1 MFKVT
6 ILILFSSF
14 IAGSDTGELGV
25 KIERNVPV
33 PMRDGTI
40 LRADVYRPD
49 RGGPYPVLVRLAE
62 SASSGHFNRFVK
74 AGYIVVSQAGLR
86 WEWASEEEGGLLRRQ
101 REIAEDGYDTVE
113 WAAKL
118 SDSNHK
124 VGTFGRSNVADR
136 PWLVAPLCPPSLVA
150 MSARSTGDFRPD
162 HQPTGI
168 IPGVI
173 RNPYSFLRGIFTG
186 FTPRDRRLG
195 NRPGVHTSW
204 EAIRLWDQ
212 GEGEKWITFEPRL
225 DIPQDFWGSFSYNI
239 KLNLSGQPLK
249 RPYKTEACKD
259 IAVPNF
265 DIVGWFDR
273 VNHDMALFQTMV
285 NEAKTEVARK
295 GSKIII
301 GPWLHSRIKRHIG
314 PIDFGPDAVLDEQAL
329 VIRWFDYWLKGEE
342 NGVDKDAP
350 VRIFVMGDN
359 KWRDE
364 QQWPLQRA
372 KDKILFIT
380 SNGQANTPTGGRKL
394 TWQQPEQVGK
404 DQYLYDPKDPVPSII
419 ELRYPFMPV
428 DQRPLAGRKD
438 ILVYQTEPLR
448 ERVEVTGY
456 PVVGLYASSSA
467 PDTDWFV
474 RLIDVAPDGLAMD
487 VSMGVVRAR
496 YRSGFNSPKLLKP
509 GEVVKY
515 SIRMRPTS
523 NAFLPGHRIRIDI
536 TSSDFPNYERNHNT
550 AANQNADA
558 TLVIANQTIY
568 HGGEHAT
575 RIILP
580 WVPNPVE
587 EERQAEEEKPEP
599 VQEKQKYPLH
609 QVAANG
615 DIHKLKMFISKGAD
629 VNTKDAEGETPLHY
643 AAEAGKMEV
652 VQLLV
657 EVGADINA
665 GPWTALHSA
674 VDGGRRDI
682 VELLIQRGADINAKD
697 DGGETPLYSA
707 VREGHSDIA
716 ELLIQKGADVD
727 LESAAQLGDLAKVKR
742 FIESDPDVNE
752 SQLNQLLRRSLNYES
767 LLQGQKDV
775 ADYLLNKGANP
786 NAKVKNEATMLHQ
799 SAWGGDPA
807 RTKSLIEFLV
817 SRGADVNAFQ
827 GESRWTPLH
836 SACSRGRGSVAKVL
850 IDNGADVNAKDRWGR
865 TPLHYSLKKEDL
877 DTAELL
883 IAEGSDVNAKDNE
896 GATPLGYALTTNKK
910 DIAGLLLAKGAKITD
925 LGSKDGRGVTAL
937 HNATVGGHRDITELL
952 LAKGAKVDET
962 DDNYEFTALHYA
974 ARFGRKNVA
983 EVLIA
988 NGANIKAKDKW
999 DYQAIHWAAHHDRAD
1014 VVGLLLSKG
1023 ADINA
1028 KTSLGQTPLELAIP
1042 RRNTKTIEVL
1052 RKYSDKTET
1061 AIGIKDANSNKSYVI
1076 LERGVVR
1083 AVIVNNEPVDDEVLP
1098 GHRGGYSGLA
1108 SLTHRARKEN
1118 LFVPFYAGLNFEHI
1132 HDGTVKPRDILF
1144 EPRQAPMETRRI
1156 DQNTVELYQ
1165 KPTPHWQLESWL
1177 RYQLLDDGAI
1187 EMTLEC
1193 IPQARTFKNDYIGL
1207 FFASY
1212 IDKPESLD
1220 IHFLGRPANETGAKP
1235 RWIRGVTPAH
1245 GTLPTHLAVDDNR
1258 NFAHDPN
1265 FPLTLVFNKSNYRY
1279 TEPWYYGVSGGMA
1292 FVLMFR
1298 PGDNVRLSQSPSGA
1312 GNGNPAWDFQ
1322 WFVPQYKV
1330 GQR

>member
-1 MFKVT
+1 METKKTYQIIEVVLI
-6 ILILFSSF
+6 ILAMLSTDLGCERKPAKSPIEHTQSLNETAP
-14 IAGSDTGELGV
+14 AGAEAEELVLCRGLIDGCHSCESRNPVYRKSGFRIKCGMTAPQIKCDRALGV
-25 KIERNVPV
+25 IIERNIPV
-33 PMRDGTI
+33 PMRDGVI
-40 LRADVYRPD
+40 LRAEVHRPD

-301 GPWLHSRIKRHIG
+301 GPWLHSRIRRHIG

-372 KDKILFIT
+372 KDKILFTT

-523 NAFLPGHRIRIDI
+523 NAFLPGHRIRLDI
-536 TSSDFPNYERNHNT
+536 TSSDFPNYDRNHNT
-550 AANQNADA
+550 AANPNADA
-558 TLVIANQTIY
+558 TLVTAKQTIY
-568 HGGEHAT
+568 HGGELAT

-580 WVPNPVE
+580 WVPNPIE
-587 EERQAEEEKPEP
+587 KEKPTEEEKSKPEP
-599 VQEKQKYPLH
+599 EEQMHPFH
-609 QVAANG
+609 QAAADG
-615 DIHKLKMFISKGAD
+615 DIEQVKMLMSKGVD
-629 VNTKDAEGETPLHY
+629 VNAKDKKEKTPLCY
-643 AAEAGKMEV
+643 AAEAGEMEV

-657 EVGADINA
+657 EAGADVNAMGNDNRTPLCRAVEEDSIAIAEYLIAHGADTNVGRPLEDAPYFSSIEMVQLLIAKGADVNA

-674 VDGGRRDI
+674 AEEGHRDI
-682 VELLIQRGADINAKD
+682 VELLIQKGADINAKD
-697 DGGETPLYSA
+697 DGRTPLYRA
-707 VREGHSDIA
+707 VEEGRDDIA
-716 ELLIQKGADVD
+716 ELMIQKGAD
-727 LESAAQLGDLAKVKR
+727 
-742 FIESDPDVNE
+742 I
-752 SQLNQLLRRSLNYES
+752 
-767 LLQGQKDV
+767 
-775 ADYLLNKGANP
+775 
-786 NAKVKNEATMLHQ
+786 
-799 SAWGGDPA
+799 
-807 RTKSLIEFLV
+807 
-817 SRGADVNAFQ
+817 
-827 GESRWTPLH
+827 
-836 SACSRGRGSVAKVL
+836 
-850 IDNGADVNAKDRWGR
+850 NAKDDRGR
-865 TPLHYSLKKEDL
+865 TPLYVAASANRIE
-877 DTAELL
+877 TVELL
-883 IAEGSDVNAKDNE
+883 IAEGADINAKDNR
-896 GATPLGYALTTNKK
+896 
-910 DIAGLLLAKGAKITD
+910 GL
-925 LGSKDGRGVTAL
+925 TAL
-937 HNATVGGHRDITELL
+937 HNAVVEDYPDIAELL
-952 LAKGAKVDET
+952 LAKGAKVDER
-962 DDNYEFTALHYA
+962 DDVYEFTPLHYA
-974 ARFGRKNVA
+974 ARFGSKDVA

-988 NGANIKAKDKW
+988 NGANIEAKDKW
-999 DYQAIHWAAHHDRAD
+999 DYQPIHWAAYHDRAD
-1014 VVGLLLSKG
+1014 VVELLISKG
-1023 ADINA
+1023 VDINA
-1028 KTSLGQTPLELAIP
+1028 KTSLGQTPLQLAQP
-1042 RRNTKTIEVL
+1042 RRNTETIELL
-1052 RKYSDKTET
+1052 RK
-1061 AIGIKDANSNKSYVI
+1061 
-1076 LERGVVR
+1076 
-1083 AVIVNNEPVDDEVLP
+1083 
-1098 GHRGGYSGLA
+1098 H
-1108 SLTHRARKEN
+1108 
-1118 LFVPFYAGLNFEHI
+1118 
-1132 HDGTVKPRDILF
+1132 
-1144 EPRQAPMETRRI
+1144 
-1156 DQNTVELYQ
+1156 
-1165 KPTPHWQLESWL
+1165 
-1177 RYQLLDDGAI
+1177 
-1187 EMTLEC
+1187 
-1193 IPQARTFKNDYIGL
+1193 
-1207 FFASY
+1207 
-1212 IDKPESLD
+1212 
-1220 IHFLGRPANETGAKP
+1220 GAK
-1235 RWIRGVTPAH
+1235 
-1245 GTLPTHLAVDDNR
+1245 
-1258 NFAHDPN
+1258 
-1265 FPLTLVFNKSNYRY
+1265 
-1279 TEPWYYGVSGGMA
+1279 E
-1292 FVLMFR
+1292 
-1298 PGDNVRLSQSPSGA
+1298 
-1312 GNGNPAWDFQ
+1312 
-1322 WFVPQYKV
+1322 
-1330 GQR
+1330 